1 MLDCVLQINLLGQ
14 LAFVAGNEYTVVQ
27 VFATMVLLGTGTATG
42 GGYMMSYAEV
52 RPARLQLSSSQCTGM
67 CRLLTGST
75 LPAAIPLAGL
85 SAGQPRRAQL
95 LPHGCGGPHRTSRGS
110 MAVSG

>member
-42 GGYMMSYAEV
+42 GGYLMSYAEV
-52 RPARLQLSSSQCTGM
+52 QPTRLQLSSGQCIDM
-67 CRLLTGST
+67 CSLLTGCT
-75 LPAAIPLAGL
+75 LPAAIPAAGL
-85 SAGQPRRAQL
+85 SAGQPRCAQL
-95 LPHGCGGPHRTSRGS
+95 LPHGCGGPHRASRCS
-110 MAVSG
+110 VAVPG